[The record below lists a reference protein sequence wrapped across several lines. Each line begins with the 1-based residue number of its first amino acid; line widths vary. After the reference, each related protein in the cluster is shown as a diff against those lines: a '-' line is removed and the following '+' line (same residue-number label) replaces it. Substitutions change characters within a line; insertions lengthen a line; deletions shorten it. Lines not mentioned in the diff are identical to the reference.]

1 MNNHD
6 TLDPT
11 KTMANENNYPDKI
24 TLYEPSIEPL
34 NDYEALDSLSADC
47 EDAGEIFE
55 LEPLPDVAIHSA
67 EYGQRKDRRSRNND
81 TVDAYE
87 EVLLELK
94 SKITEICRK
103 PDLTSELKTD
113 LIRYAARQAGHPLD
127 NNRIVQILCDEHNKQ
142 KYGSGL
148 VVINKDQGAHWFQS
162 DQRHI
167 VEDLLMAGELN
178 IIGGLSGAAKTNF
191 TAMLLSALMNPDHQ
205 THFLG
210 FKVNRDLV
218 QQVFFIG
225 LDGGRN
231 VYTPILS
238 NTGLIRNGIPVDGFN
253 FIPNES
259 GWGITSTNLDK
270 LEELLKGAPDSI
282 VVVDSFLAAISGS
295 GVDENSAVVAARILD
310 LKLLCERYGA
320 TPILLAHQK
329 KESTQEFTGAD
340 SLRGHGSI
348 PAFAGQIIT
357 LNFLDQ
363 KTKVNGKCIPDR
375 KSPKRRLVAGHRGT
389 PIDLLVELDFQAGTV
404 KSHGDFYEA
413 LFEIQQIAEK
423 AEAIDRAP
431 TMLAVMRDWNAI
443 MKQVFSC
450 LMDEQAPIDQKQLVE
465 RAAFGKGTVSKAL
478 KRLTEESYRGQPF
491 VEVIESDRLN
501 YWINDVIRREVN
513 ADY

>member
-1 MNNHD
+1 MTNTFKTPDSKDNHD
-6 TLDPT
+6 D
-11 KTMANENNYPDKI
+11 NEQYP
-24 TLYEPSIEPL
+24 SM
-34 NDYEALDSLSADC
+34 DYEQFDFLSSHDEEILC
-47 EDAGEIFE
+47 EP
-55 LEPLPDVAIHSA
+55 EPLPDVSHCVEQQPRGRKGKPVA
-67 EYGQRKDRRSRNND
+67 E
-81 TVDAYE
+81 TVDDYE
-87 EVLLELK
+87 QVLVELK
-94 SKITEICRK
+94 SKITEICQK
-103 PDLTSELKTD
+103 PELTSELKSD
-113 LIRYAARQAGHPLD
+113 LIRYAAKQAGHPLD
-127 NNRIVQILCDEHNKQ
+127 SNRIVQILCDEHNKQ

-162 DQRHI
+162 EQRHI
-167 VEDLLMAGELN
+167 VDDLLMAGELN

-191 TAMLLSALMNPDHQ
+191 TAMLLSALLNPDREA
-205 THFLG
+205 HFLG
-210 FKVNRDLV
+210 FKVNRELV

-259 GWGITSTNLDK
+259 GWGITNTNLDK
-270 LEELLKGAPDSI
+270 LEELLRGARHSI

-357 LNFLDQ
+357 LNFLNQ

-404 KSHGDFYEA
+404 KSHGDFYDALLSLQSEEQLHEDIDGPSLLTTVKELSKGKREVLEA
-413 LFEIQQIAEK
+413 LRGYET
-423 AEAIDRAP
+423 P
-431 TMLAVMRDWNAI
+431 VL
-443 MKQVFSC
+443 
-450 LMDEQAPIDQKQLVE
+450 QATLV
-465 RAAFGKGTVSKAL
+465 ADSGINKGTVSRTLKAL
-478 KRLTEESYRGQPF
+478 TQERYQGTPLVTGYETSDGKAYEVSYSIKQ
-491 VEVIESDRLN
+491 ELLQ
-501 YWINDVIRREVN
+501 
-513 ADY
+513 DY